1 MAPPHMKD
9 TEREKTIRVN
19 DYEMTYIER
28 GEGEPLLLVHGSISD
43 YRVWSLQMTPFSR
56 HYRTVAVSLR
66 HFYPERWD
74 GEGDDFS
81 LRQHADD
88 LYAFVNALG
97 AGPIH
102 LVAHSRG
109 GDVALLFAT
118 EHPQL
123 LRSVVLIDPAPLD
136 NMLPR
141 TPEIMAAANRR
152 KTVVME
158 AVDRMAQG
166 DVDSGLEMFVDAVT
180 VSGNWARLPES
191 VQQMRR
197 DNAWSLKSLLNDAQ
211 MSIDCEDV
219 HRIEA
224 PVLFVTAENSPA
236 FYGMMIAALQP
247 CLRNEK
253 KITIS
258 NASHGM
264 FVEQPEAF
272 NTAVL
277 DFLSNIIT

>member
-1 MAPPHMKD
+1 MD
-9 TEREKTIRVN
+9 RSVTIVFGRF
-19 DYEMTYIER
+19 R
-28 GEGEPLLLVHGSISD
+28 
-43 YRVWSLQMTPFSR
+43 WAPFSR
-56 HYRTVAVSLR
+56 RYRTIAISLR

-88 LYAFVNALG
+88 LYAFINALG
-97 AGPIH
+97 AGPVH

-123 LRSVVLIDPAPLD
+123 LQSVVLIDPAPLD
-136 NMLPR
+136 AMLPSK
-141 TPEIMAAANRR
+141 PEIMAAATRR

-158 AVDRMAQG
+158 AVDRMAQV

-180 VSGNWARLPES
+180 VPGNWARLPES
-191 VQQMRR
+191 VKQMRR
-197 DNAWSLKSLLNDAQ
+197 DNAWSLKSLPADART
-211 MSIDCEDV
+211 SIDCEAV
-219 HRIEA
+219 RRIDA
-224 PVLFVTAENSPA
+224 PVLFVTAENSPT

-247 CLRNEK
+247 YLRNEK

-264 FVEQPEAF
+264 FVEQPDAF
-272 NTAVL
+272 DAAVL
-277 DFLSNIIT
+277 DFLSNVRT